1 MRGPMVTPTIDKKP
15 IGPSIYLETFGCQM
29 NELDSELVTGHLQA
43 LGYQFVD
50 QAAAADVVLFNTCSV
65 REQAENKVFSRVGR
79 LRQEKD
85 DGREVVG
92 GLLGCLAEREGV
104 TLDSTK
110 KRRGPYQ
117 ASRSHPLGLTAKE
130 QVVLRHLS
138 EGRSNKEI
146 AEELNRSQRT
156 VEHHVSAIL
165 GKLDAPNRMAAILR
179 VQQEPWLQ
187 GKDTRTSR
195 KTG

>member
-1 MRGPMVTPTIDKKP
+1 MDTEDA
-15 IGPSIYLETFGCQM
+15 
-29 NELDSELVTGHLQA
+29 LDHAAQSFANMGASLGLQK
-43 LGYQFVD
+43 
-50 QAAAADVVLFNTCSV
+50 
-65 REQAENKVFSRVGR
+65 AER
-79 LRQEKD
+79 
-85 DGREVVG
+85 
-92 GLLGCLAEREGV
+92 LAEREGI
-104 TLDSTK
+104 TLNSLK

-130 QVVLRHLS
+130 QVVLRHLA

-146 AEELNRSQRT
+146 AEDLNRSQRT

-179 VQQEPWLQ
+179 VQQEPWLK
-187 GKDTRTSR
+187 GKDTKSSR